1 MMQNAVITKNSTIN
15 FKRLKTGLVIG
26 WTLLLLCVLLW
37 HWQQVKNSMREDIII
52 SLQTIMDKNFAF
64 LD

>member
-26 WTLLLLCVLLW
+26 WTLLLLCVLLCTG
-37 HWQQVKNSMREDIII
+37 SR
-52 SLQTIMDKNFAF
+52 
-64 LD
+64 